1 MLSHCE
7 CMQTL
12 PGSNVECTIDFQ
24 DGLNVQW
31 LLTGV
36 RAMRSAHK
44 HWISP
49 HHLQIKKQR
58 EFRGGKRLAEME
70 KRDIMGTQ
78 TKEPKYEV

>member
-1 MLSHCE
+1 MCILSHCE
-7 CMQTL
+7 CMWTL

-24 DGLNVQW
+24 DGLNVQR

-44 HWISP
+44 HWVSP

-58 EFRGGKRLAEME
+58 IQKGVTGMSKCGGKN
-70 KRDIMGTQ
+70 D
-78 TKEPKYEV
+78 